1 MALIRFADLPST
13 KRPRRQASGWGKA
26 GGKEPPLDPLLFT
39 KLPIRCQV
47 NGEKPVH
54 YYEGENEGTSNCFV
68 FPRVWSVSFSVFYGR
83 FDTWQTDTTGAY
95 TACGG
100 GAAYLWVAAASS
112 VGSLFYVLA
121 KAVAVFGVPADGAA
135 GLELHGKGQ
144 LLAVEAMFLMSLA
157 FAAAHLAMAYRASS
171 REKRRL
177 HVVYRIDIEA
187 VRLKGTHT
195 PKSLKQCIV

>member
-1 MALIRFADLPST
+1 MFFFCVCA
-13 KRPRRQASGWGKA
+13 
-26 GGKEPPLDPLLFT
+26 
-39 KLPIRCQV
+39 
-47 NGEKPVH
+47 
-54 YYEGENEGTSNCFV
+54 
-68 FPRVWSVSFSVFYGR
+68 
-83 FDTWQTDTTGAY
+83 GAY

-100 GAAYLWVAAASS
+100 GAAYLWVAAACS

-121 KAVAVFGVPADGAA
+121 KAVAVFGVPAHGAA

-157 FAAAHLAMAYRASS
+157 LAAAHLAMAYRASS

-187 VRLKGTHT
+187 VTLSAHD
-195 PKSLKQCIV
+195 S